1 MLLLFSAM
9 NLPDLDSETYTR
21 LEKLAVA
28 VAKHGDAFE
37 AKVAEKQQGNADFA
51 FLTAKQ
57 GTLAYALLLYS
68 IARLEVKS
76 LALKSYK
83 CSCARC

>member
-1 MLLLFSAM
+1 MSY
-9 NLPDLDSETYTR
+9 PGVDSETYTR

-37 AKVAEKQQGNADFA
+37 AKVAEKQIGNADFA

-57 GTLAYALLLYS
+57 GIMVLTLYNACFFPWLGP
-68 IARLEVKS
+68 IDIT
-76 LALKSYK
+76 
-83 CSCARC
+83 CSV